1 VLSFGVLALKSEPVE
16 PPFIKTNVSKRG
28 LLYLLVVDGNIDL
41 TESRRLHMETLSRDS
56 SEAACRQTRRIYDL
70 VAPLYSIS
78 SQLFHSRAHSAALAA
93 SGIKNGMRVL
103 EVGMGSGEM
112 FHQLIQLNP
121 AGETIGTDLSPNMAE
136 RSQTIARQRFPKA
149 AAHCQSADVRY
160 LPFATGSFD
169 AIMCCYL
176 FELLPPEDV
185 ARTVGELRRVLKS
198 GGRLTV
204 ILVAQ
209 NKASFNALYKMAGRA
224 VPAFWGRQVEKSVA
238 PLLTSKGFRIH
249 ADRYLRQLFYS
260 SRVLSAAAD
269 S

>member
-1 VLSFGVLALKSEPVE
+1 M
-16 PPFIKTNVSKRG
+16 
-28 LLYLLVVDGNIDL
+28 DGNIDL
-41 TESRRLHMETLSRDS
+41 TERRHLHVETPSRDS
-56 SEAACRQTRRIYDL
+56 AEAACRQTRRIYDL

-78 SQLFHSRAHSAALAA
+78 SHLFHSRAHRAALAA
-93 SGIKNGMRVL
+93 SGIENGMRVL

-112 FHQLIQLNP
+112 FHQLIQINP
-121 AGETIGTDLSPNMAE
+121 GGETIGTDLSPNMAE

-185 ARTVGELRRVLKS
+185 AKTIGELRRVLRP

-209 NKASFNALYKMAGRA
+209 NKASFNVLYKVAGKL
-224 VPAFWGRQVEKSVA
+224 VPAFWGRQIEQAIAS
-238 PLLTSKGFRIH
+238 LLVSKGFSINT
-249 ADRYLRQLFYS
+249 DRYLRQLFYS

>member
-1 VLSFGVLALKSEPVE
+1 M
-16 PPFIKTNVSKRG
+16 
-28 LLYLLVVDGNIDL
+28 DGNIDL
-41 TESRRLHMETLSRDS
+41 TETRRLHLETPARDS
-56 SEAACRQTRRIYDL
+56 AEAACRQTRRIYDL

-78 SQLFHSRAHSAALAA
+78 SQLFHSRAHRVALEA
-93 SGIKNGMRVL
+93 SGIENGMRVL

-112 FHQLIQLNP
+112 FHQLLQINP
-121 AGETIGTDLSPNMAE
+121 NGETIGTDLSPNMAE

-185 ARTVGELRRVLKS
+185 ARAVGELRRVLKP
-198 GGRLTV
+198 GGRLTA

-209 NKASFNALYKMAGRA
+209 NKASFNVLYKAAGKV
-224 VPAFWGRQVEKSVA
+224 VPAFWGRQVERSII
-238 PLLTSKGFRIH
+238 PLLASKGFTIH
-249 ADRYLRQLFYS
+249 TDRYLRQLFYS
-260 SRVLSAAAD
+260 SRVVSAKAN

>member
-1 VLSFGVLALKSEPVE
+1 M
-16 PPFIKTNVSKRG
+16 
-28 LLYLLVVDGNIDL
+28 DGNFDL
-41 TESRRLHMETLSRDS
+41 TEARHLRVEVPSRELA
-56 SEAACRQTRRIYDL
+56 EASCRQTRRIYDL

-78 SQLFHSRAHSAALAA
+78 SQLFHSRAHRAALAA
-93 SGIKNGMRVL
+93 SGIENGMRVL
-103 EVGMGSGEM
+103 EVAMGSGEM
-112 FHQLIQLNP
+112 FHQLIEMNP
-121 AGETIGTDLSPNMAE
+121 DGETIGTDLSPNMAE

-185 ARTVGELRRVLKS
+185 AKTVAELRRVLKP

-209 NKASFNALYKMAGRA
+209 NKASFNALYKMAGKM

-238 PLLTSKGFRIH
+238 QLLTSKGFTINT
-249 ADRYLRQLFYS
+249 DRYLRQLFYS
-260 SRVLSAAAD
+260 SRVISSTTND
-269 S
+269 VHRQ